1 MSNKE
6 KLLKLCKKMG
16 LQEKNGINSDET
28 FTELLMEICDD
39 GKPLPTLEELQ
50 REELQSYAKNFKRIL
65 ADDNPWG
72 NLNLLIGDMDTL
84 LKEYAL
90 TLEKDIPSLEKR
102 KALAKLEIKK
112 LQVWLRT
119 AVEMI
124 CQIAGRPFP
133 NLLEEEPEDFMR
145 RALAYTTSY
154 YELEEVEEFTF
165 EKYYELQNKFYL
177 YFRDYLNEA
186 ISNKDVPV
194 LCYLANWMG
203 LNFVFHSERL
213 ANMRLLNAAYK
224 EKCAGP
230 YKHVPI
236 ELDE

>member
-6 KLLKLCKKMG
+6 KQLTSCKK
-16 LQEKNGINSDET
+16 T
-28 FTELLMEICDD
+28 
-39 GKPLPTLEELQ
+39 ELQ

-65 ADDNPWG
+65 ADDDPWR
-72 NLNLLIGDMDTL
+72 NLKFLIVDMDTL
-84 LKEYAL
+84 LKEYELAL
-90 TLEKDIPSLEKR
+90 AKDIHLLEKR
-102 KALAKLEIKK
+102 KVLAKLEMNK
-112 LQVWLRT
+112 LQVWLRA

-154 YELEEVEEFTF
+154 YELEEAEEFTF
-165 EKYYELQNKFYL
+165 EKYFELQNNFYL
-177 YFRDYLNEA
+177 YFRDYMNEA

-213 ANMRLLNAAYK
+213 TTMRLLNAAYK

-230 YKHVPI
+230 YKYVPI
-236 ELDE
+236 KLDE